1 MLKLTSVARLH
12 EHKFYMAKRPKIAVT
27 TRLEL
32 GTNRFYLA
40 RDYTEAIA
48 AFGGTPLMVS
58 LIPDGDYIASVM
70 EGVDGLLLP
79 GSDSDV
85 DPLLYGQEPHPRLGP
100 VVMEKDATDL
110 LVLAEAEKR
119 NLPVFAICFGMQSLN
134 VSRGGTLIQDIGSHV
149 DGCLKHEQGIPRDR
163 VSHTIT
169 IEKGTRLFQL
179 SGKAAQVRVN
189 SHHHQ
194 AVAMVGNN
202 LKVAAYAADGV
213 VECIQDT
220 RGGRYVVGVQWH
232 PELSWKT
239 DALSGRLLDDFVNN
253 C

>member
-1 MLKLTSVARLH
+1 
-12 EHKFYMAKRPKIAVT
+12 MAKRPKIAVT

-32 GTNRFYLA
+32 ATNRFYLA

-48 AFGGTPLMVS
+48 AFGGTPLMIS
-58 LIPDGDYIASVM
+58 LIPDVDYIASVM
-70 EGVDGLLLP
+70 EGVDGVLLP

-110 LVLAEAEKR
+110 LVLEEAEKR

-134 VSRGGTLIQDIGSHV
+134 VSRGGTLIQDIGSQV
-149 DGCLKHEQGIPRDR
+149 EGCLKHEQGIPRDR
-163 VSHTIT
+163 ASHTIT

-179 SGKAAQVRVN
+179 SGKATQVRVN

-194 AVAMVGNN
+194 AVAMLGNN
-202 LKVAAYAADGV
+202 LKAAAYAADGV

-220 RGGRYVVGVQWH
+220 RNGSYVVGVQWH
-232 PELSWKT
+232 PELSWRM
-239 DALSGRLLDDFVNN
+239 DALSRGLFQDFVKN
-253 C
+253 CIKAKH